1 MSVLITGGTG
11 WIGNLLLAQL
21 DNPLVVSRNAASAEL
36 KTGLPNSQI
45 IECDIGSGEI
55 PADSLEGR
63 DLTSVV
69 NLVGESIAEGRWTE
83 QKKRRLRESR
93 VQATQN
99 LVASLLKRDSL
110 PASFIS
116 ASATGYYGDRGDDVL
131 TEKDPAGT
139 DFLAEICRDWEAATQ
154 PLSNA
159 GVRVCHLRIGI
170 VLGKGGG
177 ALDVM
182 LPPFKFGLGGR
193 LGSGKQWMSWIHIQD
208 LVNMIQFLIKQS
220 DCHGAFNGTS
230 PQPVQN
236 TEFTKALGKSLGRPS
251 LLFVPQTALRIAIG
265 EFANFLFASQRVLPT
280 AFEEAGFAFQ
290 FPNIES
296 ALADIIKS

>member
-21 DNPLVVSRNAASAEL
+21 DNPLVISRNAASAEL

-45 IECDIGSGEI
+45 IECDIGSEEI
-55 PADSLEGR
+55 PAHSLEGR

-83 QKKRRLRESR
+83 QKKQRLRESR

-99 LVASLLKRDSL
+99 LVASILKRDSL

-131 TEKDPAGT
+131 TEKDSAGT
-139 DFLAEICRDWEAATQ
+139 DFLAEICRDWETATQ
-154 PLSNA
+154 PLSDV

-220 DCHGAFNGTS
+220 DCRGAFNGTS
-230 PQPVQN
+230 PQPIQN
-236 TEFTKALGKSLGRPS
+236 SDFTKALGKSLGRPS
-251 LLFVPQTALRIAIG
+251 FLFVPQTALRITIG

-280 AFEEAGFAFQ
+280 AFEKAGFAFQ

-296 ALADIIKS
+296 ALADIVKS